1 MKVLH
6 INKTEAD
13 ETVEQLMLAFAE
25 EEVET
30 VPVYEGDVD
39 WAELIEKIFASD
51 KVICWW

>member
-6 INKTEAD
+6 IQKTEAD

-30 VPVYEGDVD
+30 VPLYEGDVD
-39 WAELIEKIFASD
+39 WAELIEKIFAAD